1 MFKSARLTLTAW
13 YLAIIMVISIAFSL
27 MIYRVLLIEVIRF
40 ERAQRVRIER
50 RMQFFNSPIPVS
62 LELIEEIKQRL
73 IFRLFMV
80 NIGIMVISGGLGYF
94 LAGRTLKPIKEMVD
108 EQNRFISDASHELR
122 TPLTSLKS
130 AMEVHLRDKKL
141 NISQARKLI
150 SDNINDV
157 NKLEKLTD
165 ALLVLS
171 VYQKTNQNYEF
182 TKLKINEVMKEAMHK
197 VNPLAKKKN
206 IDIKYYSQNIEITGI
221 KQKLVDLM
229 VIILDN
235 AVKYTPRDK
244 NIEITTKRTDGYV
257 LIAVKDEGIGIAK
270 KDLPFIFDRFYRS
283 EEGRAKTNISGYGLG
298 LSIAKK
304 IVELH
309 NGKIN
314 AKSKE
319 NAGSVFTVLL
329 PFDKSNLIN

>member
-130 AMEVHLRDKKL
+130 
-141 NISQARKLI
+141 
-150 SDNINDV
+150 
-157 NKLEKLTD
+157 
-165 ALLVLS
+165 
-171 VYQKTNQNYEF
+171 
-182 TKLKINEVMKEAMHK
+182 
-197 VNPLAKKKN
+197 
-206 IDIKYYSQNIEITGI
+206 
-221 KQKLVDLM
+221 
-229 VIILDN
+229 
-235 AVKYTPRDK
+235 
-244 NIEITTKRTDGYV
+244 
-257 LIAVKDEGIGIAK
+257 
-270 KDLPFIFDRFYRS
+270 
-283 EEGRAKTNISGYGLG
+283 
-298 LSIAKK
+298 
-304 IVELH
+304 
-309 NGKIN
+309 
-314 AKSKE
+314 
-319 NAGSVFTVLL
+319 
-329 PFDKSNLIN
+329 